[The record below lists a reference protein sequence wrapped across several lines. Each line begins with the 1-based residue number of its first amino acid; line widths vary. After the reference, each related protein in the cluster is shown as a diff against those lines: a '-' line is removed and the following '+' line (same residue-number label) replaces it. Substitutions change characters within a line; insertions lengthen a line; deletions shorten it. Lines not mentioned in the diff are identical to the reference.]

1 MNRPR
6 IIPASL
12 AACAVLAGTFSGFT
26 TAAAAPAGA
35 PPAVDIATTTPIKH
49 FVTLMQENHTFDNYF
64 GTYPGADGLPDATCV
79 PDDPTA
85 PASGC
90 VKPFHLG
97 DQPVLDLGHS
107 KEIFDAQ
114 YRSGRMDG
122 FVAAMGEQ
130 TDTGRQTV
138 GYYDD
143 RDLPY
148 YWNLADQYV
157 LFDRFFS
164 SSNGG
169 SVRNHF
175 YWVAGAPGN
184 RKDDSLRPEG
194 FDEVTTIF
202 DRLEASG
209 VSWKFY
215 IQNYDPKINFRN
227 PEADGNRA
235 AQMVWA
241 PILNY
246 NRFLDDPKLRDR
258 IVPLEQYY
266 TDLANG
272 TLPAVSYIVP
282 SGASEHPPGSIQ
294 AGERFVQSL
303 IGSLMRSS
311 AWETS
316 AFSWTYD
323 DWGGWYDHVP
333 PPQVDKF
340 GYGFRVPALLVSPY
354 ARQGHVDSTVSD
366 FTSYLAFIE
375 ANWRLEP
382 LDVRDREANDLMSAF
397 DFRSP
402 PRAPALLS
410 RSRQAVRP
418 RTPRQAVIYASYG
431 TALGLAALLIGG
443 AYLGAPAFRRRRGVA
458 TNRSIP

>member
-1 MNRPR
+1 VSHRHTIR
-6 IIPASL
+6 AAL
-12 AACAVLAGTFSGFT
+12 LACAVVTGAIGGFT
-26 TAAAAPAGA
+26 TGATAQTGPAAESLPTA
-35 PPAVDIATTTPIKH
+35 TPIKH

-64 GTYPGADGLPDATCV
+64 GTYPGADGTPSATCI
-79 PDDPTA
+79 PWDPTT
-85 PASGC
+85 PDKGC
-90 VKPFHLG
+90 VEPYHLG
-97 DQPVLDLGHS
+97 NQAVLDLGHTQ
-107 KEIFDAQ
+107 EIFANQ
-114 YRSGRMDG
+114 YNQGLMDG
-122 FVAAMGEQ
+122 FVAAMGDRPE
-130 TDTGRQTV
+130 TGRQTV

-148 YWNLADQYV
+148 YWNVADNYV

-175 YWVAGAPGN
+175 FWVSGAPGN
-184 RKDDSLRPEG
+184 TQEDSLRPEG

-215 IQNYDPKINFRN
+215 IQNYDPTITFRN
-227 PEADGNRA
+227 PQSDGNRT
-235 AQMVWA
+235 AQLVWA
-241 PILNY
+241 PVLNY
-246 NRFLDDPKLRDR
+246 NRFLDDPELNEK

-266 TDLANG
+266 ADLAAG

-323 DWGGWYDHVP
+323 DWGGWYDHVK
-333 PPQVDKF
+333 PPQVDQY

-354 ARQGHVDSTVSD
+354 ARRGHVDSTLSD
-366 FTSYLAFIE
+366 FTSYPAFIE

-382 LDVRDREANDLMSAF
+382 LAERDSKANDLMSAF
-397 DFRSP
+397 DFQAP
-402 PRAPALLS
+402 PRPPVLLD
-410 RSRQAVRP
+410 RTREAVP
-418 RTPRQAVIYASYG
+418 IRTPRSTVIYASYG
-431 TALGLAALLIGG
+431 IALLVAAVLMGVAFLAVPAVRPRWLRALGNAG
-443 AYLGAPAFRRRRGVA
+443 
-458 TNRSIP
+458 